1 MVKFK
6 LRKFKNN
13 SYFITVPKVYA
24 EQLISRGRIY
34 AEWQFVGLNTAIIKF
49 KTEGY

>member
-6 LRKFKNN
+6 IRKFKNG
-13 SYFITVPKVYA
+13 SYFITIPKVYA
-24 EQLISRGRIY
+24 EQLLSRGREY
-34 AEWQFVGLNTAIIKF
+34 VEWDIVGANTAYLKF